1 MILGVLVIQIVLTP
15 LLFYGIL
22 HFIERSLQSQ
32 FIDQVRNNTHL
43 YATLIASAVVEED
56 IPHQAA
62 ILSEALI
69 NEDLVLARFI
79 NPEGIVIRPD
89 ADERSVVLNFK
100 EDFEFDEHDDHVYFI
115 AMQVL
120 NEIDGEFLGTMK
132 LGYDEMPTQ
141 NRIDVAYRYG
151 SLLAAG
157 YALLSIL
164 IVIFY
169 GRRLIRP
176 ISQLQSMA
184 RSIANGDT
192 AAGLNVSTDI
202 LEISSL
208 TNDLDSM
215 RQTLVDQHRD
225 VKDREKRLYAIL
237 DNAGEGIIS
246 IDVKGVIGSFN
257 RAAESIFGYTAMQVL
272 GRNVS
277 VLIPLPDRK
286 HLDSHIKNY
295 LATGE
300 AKIIGVGQRL
310 QAQHKDGHLIPVDL
324 TVTKI
329 RLRQE
334 YTFIGI
340 VRDLTKEEEKEKQL
354 LQIWRAVEQSPVSII
369 ITDVNGMIEY
379 VNPHFCQVTGY
390 RLEEVFGA
398 NPRILKSG
406 NTHSDTYRELWAT
419 ISNGDIWRGVF
430 QNRKRSGELFWES
443 ATICPV
449 QDQNNEITHYIAL
462 KEDITEHREKDR
474 MLTQAMKMEVIGRMT
489 DGIAHDFN
497 NLLTIILGNLQI
509 LMEDVS
515 RNADDE
521 KMSPIADAMSAA
533 YDGTNLIKQLL
544 IFSRRE
550 EPDSRPMEIGTFM
563 EELHH
568 LLNRTI
574 PEDIVVRLEVTK
586 DTGTVLIDA
595 NRLESAVLNLVI
607 NARDAMPDGGE
618 LLISIDKAILLESEE
633 VEGGNLAAGNYI
645 FIRIAD
651 NGTGMT
657 EDIRQQALEPFFT
670 TKTSGSGTG
679 LGLSMVH
686 DLITQS
692 GGGIR
697 IESEPDKGTT
707 ITLILPLYEQA
718 ADLSIKEPEVLTQL
732 PRGKETILLVE
743 DREKVRRFANRILSH
758 LGYNLIEAENAAKAL
773 EYLQSNNEVDLLF
786 TDIVMPG
793 DMDGRDLA
801 RYASSLKSTLKI
813 LLTTGMESR
822 AERGSDFHLN
832 FPLLRKPYSA
842 EQLAQSI
849 RSVLNTGQLTG

>member
-1 MILGVLVIQIVLTP
+1 MILGVLAIQIVLTP

-22 HFIERSLQSQ
+22 HFIERGLQSQ
-32 FIDQVRNNTHL
+32 FVDQVRNNTHL
-43 YATLIASAVVEED
+43 YATLIESAVVED
-56 IPHQAA
+56 NIPNQAA
-62 ILSEALI
+62 ILSEALF
-69 NEDLVLARFI
+69 NEDLVLAEFI
-79 NPEGIVIRPD
+79 NPEGTVIRPD
-89 ADERSVVLNFK
+89 ADEGSVELNFK
-100 EDFEFDEHDDHVYFI
+100 EDFKFDEHDDHVYII

-120 NEIDGEFLGTMK
+120 NEIDGEFLGTLK
-132 LGYDEMPTQ
+132 LGYDEIPTQ

-164 IVIFY
+164 MVIFY

-176 ISQLQSMA
+176 ISQLQDMA
-184 RSIANGDT
+184 RSIATGNT
-192 AAGLNVSTDI
+192 AAGLNVRTDI

-208 TNDLDSM
+208 TKDLDSM

-246 IDVKGVIGSFN
+246 IDAKGVIGSFN
-257 RAAESIFGYTAMQVL
+257 QAAESIFGYTAKQVL

-286 HLDSHIKNY
+286 HHDSHIKNY

-300 AKIIGVGQRL
+300 AKIIGIGQRL

-324 TVTKI
+324 TVTEI
-329 RLRQE
+329 HLGQE

-340 VRDLTKEEEKEKQL
+340 IRDLTEEEERERQL
-354 LQIWRAVEQSPVSII
+354 LQIWRAVEQSPLSII
-369 ITDVNGMIEY
+369 ITNVNGIIEY

-390 RLEEVFGA
+390 RSEEVIGA

-406 NTHSDTYRELWAT
+406 NIHSDTYRELWTT
-419 ISNGDIWRGVF
+419 ITNGDIWRGVF
-430 QNRKRSGELFWES
+430 QNRKKSGELFWES

-449 QDQNNEITHYIAL
+449 QDQNNQITHYVAL

-474 MLTQAMKMEVIGRMT
+474 MLTQAMKMEVVGRMT

-515 RNADDE
+515 RNVDDE
-521 KMSPIADAMSAA
+521 KMEPIADAMSAA
-533 YDGTNLIKQLL
+533 HDGANLIKQLL

-550 EPDSRPMEIGTFM
+550 EPNSRPMEIGTFM
-563 EELHH
+563 EGLQH

-586 DTGTVLIDA
+586 DIGTVLIDS

-618 LLISIDKAILLESEE
+618 LMISIDKAILLESEE
-633 VEGGNLAAGNYI
+633 VEGGKIAPGNYI
-645 FIRIAD
+645 YIRIAD
-651 NGTGMT
+651 NGTGMS

-670 TKTSGSGTG
+670 TKISARGTG
-679 LGLSMVH
+679 LGLSMVN

-697 IESEPDKGTT
+697 IESELDKGTT

-718 ADLSIKEPEVLTQL
+718 AEISIEDQEVLDQL
-732 PRGKETILLVE
+732 PGGKETILLVE
-743 DREKVRRFANRILSH
+743 DREKVRRFANRILSR
-758 LGYNLIEAENAAKAL
+758 LGYRLIEAENAAEAL
-773 EYLQSNNEVDLLF
+773 EYLQTNNEIDLLF

-793 DMDGRDLA
+793 NMDGRELA
-801 RYASSLKSTLKI
+801 RQASSRKSTLKI

-822 AERGSDFHLN
+822 AENSGDFHLD
-832 FPLLRKPYSA
+832 FPLLHKPYSA
-842 EQLAQSI
+842 QQLAQSI
-849 RSVLNTGQLTG
+849 RNVLNTGQLAG